1 MAVRCRMIEYTYPK
15 AAGLHIKS
23 TKTMA
28 KKPRKIKTAKGLR
41 LKIVNPD
48 SAGIDIADGEM
59 QVCVPE
65 DRDGDNNRRFGSFT
79 EDLIEICEWLRV
91 CRINTV
97 AMEATGVYWIPLY
110 LKLKDYGFDD
120 SSKSH
125 AGQELHAGQDRCR

>member
-1 MAVRCRMIEYTYPK
+1 
-15 AAGLHIKS
+15 
-23 TKTMA
+23 MA

-97 AMEATGVYWIPLY
+97 AMEATRRLLDTSVSQAEGLWLRC
-110 LKLKDYGFDD
+110 D